1 MSKPLAALLVSAS
14 ILVPYTALAQQPAT
28 APSGTAPTAAT
39 AAPAPLQYGQP
50 ITLQAAKKV
59 LEAADAEAA
68 RNNWPVVIAVVD
80 TGGHLV
86 AMQRRDNA
94 QIGSIRV
101 AEGKART
108 AVEFL
113 RPTKALED
121 FLAGGGAGLRVLS
134 VEGLI
139 PTEGG
144 ILIQSEGKV
153 VGAIGVSGVTSSQDA
168 QVARAGAE
176 AALK

>member
-1 MSKPLAALLVSAS
+1 MLQQVAAFLLLASALATQS
-14 ILVPYTALAQQPAT
+14 ALAQQPAT
-28 APSGTAPTAAT
+28 PPSGSATPMPAA
-39 AAPAPLQYGQP
+39 ASARLQYGQP
-50 ITLQAAKKV
+50 ISLEAAKKA

-68 RNNWPVVIAVVD
+68 RNNWTVVIAVVD

-86 AMQRRDNA
+86 AMQRRDNT
-94 QIGSIRV
+94 QIGSIRI

-121 FLAGGGAGLRVLS
+121 ALAGGGAGLRVLGI
-134 VEGLI
+134 EGITPL
-139 PTEGG
+139 EGG
-144 ILIQSEGKV
+144 IPIQVDGKV
-153 VGAIGVSGVTSSQDA
+153 VGAIGVSGVMSSQDA

-176 AALK
+176 AAVK